1 MADRAPDMGA
11 TRVVDEAALERGRK
25 TLMRGWSTTEQA
37 EAPLLMTRAK
47 GMYVWDSEGRQYLDC
62 TAQAWSNNIGAGHPR
77 VLAAAAAQMEQ
88 ITHARSNYDTVP
100 LLLFSDRLVRLA
112 PDGLS
117 RVAYSLHGSTAVEM
131 AVKLAAKNRPGA
143 GPLMALYGGYHGR
156 TLTGMAASWPHTHN
170 QFGGLQPP
178 VVRVPRPDPYRP
190 PAGVAPGDLAVHYAD
205 VLRDAIRHG
214 VNGTPLG
221 LLMEP
226 IQGNGGHI
234 EFPRQYYRLVREICD
249 EEGVLLI
256 WDEIQTGFGRVGQWW
271 ASDHYGVT
279 PDILIFGKA
288 IAGGFPLAGVLARDG
303 LVGFETADES
313 LTFGQWPVSMA
324 AALATLDVIEN
335 EGLLEHTRTIGE
347 YVTGRLLELQ
357 DRHRLIGDVRCP
369 GLFTAIELVRDRET
383 KEPAA
388 AEAEAVYDLTLKRG
402 VIFGTSKYAGL
413 GNVVKFKPPLIIERT
428 EVDRA
433 IDVLDEVLTTI
444 EER

>member
-1 MADRAPDMGA
+1 MSGTARGASTSTAP
-11 TRVVDEAALERGRK
+11 RK
-25 TLMRGWSTTEQA
+25 HGPTTSAPAIPAYLPRLQRRWS
-37 EAPLLMTRAK
+37 R
-47 GMYVWDSEGRQYLDC
+47 S
-62 TAQAWSNNIGAGHPR
+62 
-77 VLAAAAAQMEQ
+77 
-88 ITHARSNYDTVP
+88 THARSNYDTVP
-100 LLLFSDRLVRLA
+100 LLLLSDRLVQLA

-190 PAGVAPGDLAVHYAD
+190 PAGIAPEDLAVHYAEI
-205 VLRDAIRHG
+205 LRNAIRDG

-234 EFPRQYYRLVREICD
+234 EFPRQYYHLVREICD

-256 WDEIQTGFGRVGQWW
+256 WDEIQTGFGRVGEWW

-288 IAGGFPLAGVLARDG
+288 IAGGFPLAGVMARDG
-303 LVGFETADES
+303 LVGFDTADES

-324 AALATLDVIEN
+324 AALATLDVIEE

-357 DRHRLIGDVRCP
+357 QRHRLIGDVRCP

-383 KEPAA
+383 REPAP
-388 AEAEAVYDLTLKRG
+388 AEAEAVYDLALKRG

-413 GNVVKFKPPLIIERT
+413 GNVVKFKPPLIIDQT